1 MLREVISQT
10 PRNFGE
16 MDENTI
22 PSQLLNKEEIK
33 DNSSDAATKKR
44 VEVSN
49 LGVMTPSSST
59 SSQFF
64 QNNSSFQKFSLMQ
77 FNNMMESKDFGVLLQ
92 LNEKA
97 IKYREKTENKLI
109 KKMIQSQKYSP
120 RIVQARKVQ
129 LETWVNKEKEEISK
143 TKNSLLEKWNQTKQV
158 LEQTEQNAQFIKH
171 QIGSLD

>member
-1 MLREVISQT
+1 
-10 PRNFGE
+10 
-16 MDENTI
+16 
-22 PSQLLNKEEIK
+22 
-33 DNSSDAATKKR
+33 
-44 VEVSN
+44 
-49 LGVMTPSSST
+49 
-59 SSQFF
+59 
-64 QNNSSFQKFSLMQ
+64 
-77 FNNMMESKDFGVLLQ
+77 MMESKDFGVLLQ